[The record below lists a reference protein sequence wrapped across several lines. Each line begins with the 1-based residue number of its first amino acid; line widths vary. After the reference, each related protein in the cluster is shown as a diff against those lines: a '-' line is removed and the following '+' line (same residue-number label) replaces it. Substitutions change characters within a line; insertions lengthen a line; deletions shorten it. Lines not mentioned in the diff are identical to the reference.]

1 MTDRNTPARRLAAPL
16 AKLRPLLQLLLQRY
30 TLVAAL
36 IAVIAFFAVFAP
48 GFARFANIADV
59 LLNNF
64 ALLAIAALG
73 MTLAVSLGAVDL
85 SLGTSI
91 DVASL
96 AFVLL
101 SAHHVGLALAA
112 LGGLAAAVA
121 TGALNAVLVAR
132 IGIAPFLATL
142 GTLFIGQS
150 VQQLATDGGQPVYL
164 LNVTLPPLF
173 SALAHGEIVGI
184 PVPLVIVAVL
194 AVALHVALEH
204 SVFGRQVAALGAQPG
219 VALYSGLPVPAILS
233 AAFITGA
240 LLYGV
245 VGLLLSSTVKAYV
258 PQAGNGYLMNA
269 IGATFI
275 GTTLSTTSRPGVAG
289 TLLGVLLLSLVAN
302 GLLLIGWNFYWQQVA
317 TGVVIFVVL
326 AISFAQRSA
335 RYA

>member
-1 MTDRNTPARRLAAPL
+1 MTDRHPFALRLAA
-16 AKLRPLLQLLLQRY
+16 LQRF
-30 TLVAAL
+30 AL
-36 IAVIAFFAVFAP
+36 IGALVVVIAFFAVFAP
-48 GFARFANIADV
+48 GFARVGNLADV

-96 AFVLL
+96 VFVLL
-101 SAHHVGLALAA
+101 CAHHVNLFFAA
-112 LGGLAAAVA
+112 LGGLAAALA

-142 GTLFIGQS
+142 GTLFMGQTA
-150 VQQLATDGGQPVYL
+150 QQLATDGGQPVYL
-164 LNVTLPPLF
+164 LNIALPPLF
-173 SALAHGEIVGI
+173 SALAHGSIAGV
-184 PVPLVIVAVL
+184 PVPLCVVIVL
-194 AVALHVALEH
+194 ALALHIALAYT
-204 SVFGRQVAALGAQPG
+204 VFGRQLAALGAQPG
-219 VALYSGLPVPAILS
+219 VARHAGLPVPLIVS
-233 AAFITGA
+233 AAFVA
-240 LLYGV
+240 SSLFYGV

-258 PQAGNGYLMNA
+258 PLAGNGYLMNA

-275 GTTLSTTSRPGVAG
+275 GTTLSAARRPSVAG

-317 TGVVIFVVL
+317 TGVMILAVL
-326 AISFAQRSA
+326 AISFAEHRA
-335 RYA
+335 RYV

>member
-1 MTDRNTPARRLAAPL
+1 MTDRLSFAERLA
-16 AKLRPLLQLLLQRY
+16 RLQRFALIGA
-30 TLVAAL
+30 LVAVL
-36 IAVIAFFAVFAP
+36 VFFAVFAP
-48 GFARFANIADV
+48 GFARLGNIADV

-64 ALLAIAALG
+64 ALLAIASLG

-96 AFVLL
+96 VFVLL
-101 SAHHVGLALAA
+101 SAQHASLGVAI
-112 LGGLAAAVA
+112 LGGLAAAA
-121 TGALNAVLVAR
+121 LTGALNAVLIAR

-142 GTLFIGQS
+142 GTLFIGQT
-150 VQQLATDGGQPVYL
+150 VQQLATGGGQPVYL
-164 LNVTLPPLF
+164 LNVALPPLF
-173 SALAHGEIVGI
+173 SALAHGSIAHV
-184 PVPLVIVAVL
+184 PVPLWIVALLALVLHVVL
-194 AVALHVALEH
+194 AR
-204 SVFGRQVAALGAQPG
+204 SVFGREVSALGAQPG
-219 VALYSGLPVPAILS
+219 VARYSGLPVPAIVSVALVAS
-233 AAFITGA
+233 A

-275 GTTLSTTSRPGVAG
+275 GTTLSAARRPSVPG
-289 TLLGVLLLSLVAN
+289 TLLGVLLLSFVAN

-317 TGVVIFVVL
+317 TGVVILAVL
-326 AISFAQRSA
+326 AVSFAQRGA